1 MQEDEKVALRV
12 TNQSKTIIDS
22 LEGNAMIEY
31 KYKDEASFEEVYNE
45 NFTKGEVKTE
55 DGKFPSPS
63 QGKEVEEV
71 KIKITPSNYPFYN
84 SREDTAVGERMRKLM
99 NSGRSGKKVSKIE
112 LFSSVERNFTYRK
125 EEAEKVLAGKVDGLR
140 SRKDA

>member
-22 LEGNAMIEY
+22 LEGNAIIEY
-31 KYKDEASFEEVYNE
+31 KYKDEASFEEVYNQS
-45 NFTKGEVKTE
+45 FTKGEVKTE

-63 QGKEVEEV
+63 EGKEVEEV

-84 SREDTAVGERMRKLM
+84 SREDSAVGEKMKKLID
-99 NSGRSGKKVSKIE
+99 SGKFE
-112 LFSSVERNFTYRK
+112 LFSSVERNLTYRK
-125 EEAEKVLAGKVDGLR
+125 EVAGEALAGRVGELR
-140 SRKDA
+140 SRKVA

>member
-12 TNQSKTIIDS
+12 TNESKTIIDS
-22 LEGNAMIEY
+22 LEGNAIIEY

-45 NFTKGEVKTE
+45 SFTKGEVKTE

-63 QGKEVEEV
+63 EGKEVEEV

-84 SREDTAVGERMRKLM
+84 SREDSAVGEKMRKLID
-99 NSGRSGKKVSKIE
+99 SGKFE
-112 LFSSVERNFTYRK
+112 LFSSVERNLKYRK
-125 EEAEKVLAGKVDGLR
+125 EVSGEALTGKVDELR
-140 SRKDA
+140 SRKGGS

>member
-12 TNQSKTIIDS
+12 TNESKTIIDS
-22 LEGNAMIEY
+22 LEGNAIIEY
-31 KYKDEASFEEVYNE
+31 KYKDEVSFEEVYNE

-84 SREDTAVGERMRKLM
+84 SREDSAAGKKMRKLID
-99 NSGRSGKKVSKIE
+99 SGKFE
-112 LFSSVERNFTYRK
+112 LFSSVVRNLTYR
-125 EEAEKVLAGKVDGLR
+125 EAVAGEALAGRVGELR
-140 SRKDA
+140 SRKKVA